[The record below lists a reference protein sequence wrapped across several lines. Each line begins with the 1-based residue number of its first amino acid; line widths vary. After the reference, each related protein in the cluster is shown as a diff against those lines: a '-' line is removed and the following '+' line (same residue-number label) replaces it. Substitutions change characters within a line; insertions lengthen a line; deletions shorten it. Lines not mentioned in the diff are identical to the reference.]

1 MLQLAK
7 LNIDDDGSI
16 LVKINGRD
24 CGLRFNQWAYV
35 LASKSA
41 GGRSISAIA
50 RDLADVGRNL
60 EALSHLIHGAACNW
74 CHLHNLEPWF
84 NLAHIAAFILEDGPR
99 TWAITDFLL
108 NQLQNDSQAAAN
120 LFLNPN

>member
-41 GGRSISAIA
+41 YEIGDFRLIDKARGKRSRDSFHRGLRLLQISE
-50 RDLADVGRNL
+50 R
-60 EALSHLIHGAACNW
+60 C
-74 CHLHNLEPWF
+74 
-84 NLAHIAAFILEDGPR
+84 
-99 TWAITDFLL
+99 
-108 NQLQNDSQAAAN
+108 
-120 LFLNPN
+120 